1 MTSDDQ
7 TLAGTGDGSA
17 QKVNRRGLIG
27 GLAVGSVALGA
38 GVVGGFASRASAGNG
53 FHRKKLVVEVACLGE
68 LYREGTKSNPANDAD
83 FRAPFVVEGW
93 IYPEGTIKGD
103 GFIPREEGSIGRWFC
118 RGSAIVDAS
127 RGQPHTYA
135 DTAYCFGKITTENLF
150 PRNSIHTTGLE
161 GTIDRSQTCWRAIV
175 GGTGEYV
182 GAIGEMGE
190 RIIANNTS
198 VFADGTNDPAPCW
211 RCEFDLRILD

>member
-1 MTSDDQ
+1 M
-7 TLAGTGDGSA
+7 
-17 QKVNRRGLIG
+17 
-27 GLAVGSVALGA
+27 ALGA
-38 GVVGGFASRASAGNG
+38 GVVGGFASRAGAGNG

-83 FRAPFVVEGW
+83 FRAPFIVEGW

-190 RIIANNTS
+190 RIIADNTS
-198 VFADGTNDPAPCW
+198 PFADGTNDPSPCW
-211 RCEFDLRILD
+211 RCEFDLRIPD